1 MRYSINIVLLT
12 MLVLVSTAY
21 TVDAGNI
28 GKEVIDTAN
37 TLQGTII
44 TVASP
49 NGGESWLIGTTHTIK
64 WSSTGKHRSN
74 VRIELFKAGIL
85 NRTISVSTANDGS
98 YRWKIPSVQVLGT
111 DYRIKITNLSNMA
124 DYDFSN
130 DNFTLNGP
138 SITVTSPNGGENW
151 AKGTIHTIEWNRI
164 DSTGSRVKIELFRGN
179 TLSHTISSRTSND
192 GSYFWTVP
200 SSQALDSNYMIKIT
214 STSNPEYYDW
224 SDNNFRIS

>member
-12 MLVLVSTAY
+12 MLVLVSTVY

-28 GKEVIDTAN
+28 GKEVIDTAD
-37 TLQGTII
+37 TLEGTSI
-44 TVASP
+44 TVVSP
-49 NGGESWLIGTTHTIK
+49 DGGESWLIGTTHTIK
-64 WSSTGKHRSN
+64 WSSIDNHRSN

-98 YRWKIPSVQVLGT
+98 YRWTIPSTQVLGT
-111 DYRIKITNLSNMA
+111 DYKIKITNMSNMA

-130 DNFTLNGP
+130 DNFAIIGP

-151 AKGTIHTIEWNRI
+151 SRSTTHTIKWNRI
-164 DSTGSRVKIELFRGN
+164 DSTGSLVKIELFRES

-192 GSYFWTVP
+192 GSYRWTVP
-200 SSQALDSNYMIKIT
+200 SSQALDNNYKIKIT
-214 STSNPEYYDW
+214 GTSNSDYYDW
-224 SDNNFRIS
+224 SNNYFRIS